1 MKRKIDRSRLLAVGA
16 ATLIV
21 AGGGVAYWL
30 LSRGSEVE
38 TQAGAKIIPE
48 DAVMTLSVSTN
59 TRQWQQFRRYGTLES
74 RKLLGD
80 RLEELS
86 QILSD
91 TGYDYQKDIRPWI
104 ADEATIAFLPFP
116 EAKPDEPPLEP
127 GQPQPVVLVLPV
139 ANRNAA
145 RKLWER
151 EKSTDSQA
159 WKERKYK
166 GVTVR
171 ERQKDGST
179 YAVLSLGK
187 AIVVT
192 NSSPAAERTIEA
204 YQGGEAIA
212 STPGYT
218 KAWESLSPSREFARA
233 YFNIPT
239 AMRVISEN
247 SDRPIDPEVL
257 KKVEY
262 QGIATAVSLES
273 SGILFENISW
283 LKPKSDR
290 VFLSENNATAMPSRL
305 PGNTVAMVSG
315 YNLEQL
321 WKDYISGAQSNP
333 LSPIDPDWLRRSL
346 STTVNLDLEKD
357 LLPWM
362 NREFALALVQAKKEA
377 AQNFPG
383 GVVFMVEAGD
393 RSQAETIFSQL
404 DTAVKDK
411 YQFQI
416 EETKIKDREIV
427 KWKSP
432 IPGLE
437 IDRGWLND
445 NVAFFSVGA
454 PISDTFVPK
463 PSDPFGNTRLFKD
476 AVPLGLQ
483 PNNGHFVLDLDRTL
497 NAENFSLL
505 QLPPAQKAFVG
516 AIQSIGVTGAIQDDR
531 SSRYDIF
538 VRIKKVDN

>member
-38 TQAGAKIIPE
+38 TQAGAKIVPE

-59 TRQWQQFRRYGTLES
+59 ARQWQQLRQYGTPES
-74 RKLLGD
+74 RQLLGD

-91 TGYDYQKDIRPWI
+91 AGYDYQKDIRPWI

-116 EAKPDEPPLEP
+116 EAKPDDPPLEP

-151 EKSTDSQA
+151 EKSADSQA

-171 ERQKDGST
+171 ERQKDGAT
-179 YAVLSLGK
+179 YAVLSIGK

-192 NSSPAAERTIEA
+192 NSSEAAERVIEA
-204 YQGGEAIA
+204 DRGGDAIA

-218 KAWESLSPSREFARA
+218 DAWESLAPSREFARA

-273 SGILFENISW
+273 SGILFQNISW

-290 VFLSENNATAMPSRL
+290 VFLLENNATTMPSRL

-321 WKDYISGAQSNP
+321 WQDYLGGAQSNS

-362 NREFALALVQAKKEA
+362 NREFSLAIVQADKDA
-377 AQNFPG
+377 AKNFPG
-383 GVVFMVEAGD
+383 GIVLMVEAGD
-393 RSQAETIFSQL
+393 RAQANAVLTKL

-411 YQFQI
+411 YRFQI
-416 EETKIKDREIV
+416 EETKIKDREIL

-463 PSDPFGNTRLFKD
+463 PSDPLGNTRLFKD

-483 PNNGHFVLDLDRTL
+483 PNNGHFLLDLDRTL

-505 QLPPAQKAFVG
+505 QLPPNQKAFVG

-538 VRIKKVDN
+538 VRLKKVEN